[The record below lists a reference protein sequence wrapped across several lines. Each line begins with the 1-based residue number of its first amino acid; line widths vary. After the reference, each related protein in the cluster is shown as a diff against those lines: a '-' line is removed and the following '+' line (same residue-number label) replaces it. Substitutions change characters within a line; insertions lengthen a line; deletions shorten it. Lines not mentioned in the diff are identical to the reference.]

1 MVLRILRGISR
12 VTAAVT
18 GLMLA
23 YDFICT
29 MEGITIRLPMSPLH
43 ELLITTLWMLP
54 WMVLFCSGVE
64 DFGTATQQMPVFWVG
79 VIVGLAFLYHFQRY
93 ASSSVLTKV
102 AMPLL
107 ATAGGLLPHIIR
119 RVNIIFTISSL
130 VAGIAG
136 LVILYL
142 ALTTLLTSS
151 FATKGLG
158 IVVITFAMASLV
170 TGVLSVASLRR
181 YHTEIA

>member
-23 YDFICT
+23 YDFIYT
-29 MEGITIRLPMSPLH
+29 MEGITTRLPMSPLH

-54 WMVLFCSGVE
+54 WMLLVCSGAE
-64 DFGTATQQMPVFWVG
+64 DFGTVTRQVSVFWVG
-79 VIVGLAFLYHFQRY
+79 VTVALALLYYFQRY
-93 ASSSVLTKV
+93 TSSSVLTKA

-107 ATAGGLLPHIIR
+107 ATAGGLLPHVVR
-119 RVNIIFTISSL
+119 RISIVFTIASL

-136 LVILYL
+136 LVVLYL

-151 FATKGLG
+151 FATKGIG

-170 TGVLSVASLRR
+170 SGVLSVASLRR